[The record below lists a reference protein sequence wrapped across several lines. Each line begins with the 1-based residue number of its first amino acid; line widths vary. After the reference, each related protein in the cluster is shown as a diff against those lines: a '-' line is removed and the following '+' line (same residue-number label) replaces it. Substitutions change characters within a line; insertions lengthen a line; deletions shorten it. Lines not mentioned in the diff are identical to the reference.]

1 MHLLLLMSSSLF
13 LHELLFCHLPGMY
26 FELRMLLGVNISSVA
41 VSGIRTRNAALKMV
55 EQDCPFVI

>member
-1 MHLLLLMSSSLF
+1 MSSSLF